1 MKLLRELEMPP
12 LPPSKAH
19 FEWLS
24 CERELL
30 RSLAGLYSHKY
41 LFEIKRIVLVSNP
54 ELERAYEQRRKQ
66 IVDSLPAE
74 DDAVRDAGAKEHFVF
89 HGAHRNRLLGIL
101 REGLRAGKP
110 SAHQNDRGYF
120 GDRTRGVYVTKCADT
135 AMYYTAT
142 PEYRPKVG
150 PDETVNAGRLQA

>member
-1 MKLLRELEMPP
+1 M
-12 LPPSKAH
+12 SKAH
-19 FEWLS
+19 LEWLF

-41 LFEIKRIVLVSNP
+41 LFDIERVVRVSNL

-74 DDAVRDAGAKEHFVF
+74 DHDAGAKEHFVF
-89 HGAHRNRLLGIL
+89 HGTERKNLLGIL
-101 REGLRAGKP
+101 RQGLSAGKT
-110 SAHQNDRGYF
+110 SAHQDDAGYF

-150 PDETVNAGRLQA
+150 PDETVSAGRLQA

>member
-1 MKLLRELEMPP
+1 MKLLIELEMPP
-12 LPPSKAH
+12 LPPSQEH
-19 FEWLS
+19 FKWLS

-41 LFEIKRIVLVSNP
+41 LFDIERIVRVSNP

-101 REGLRAGKP
+101 REGLRAGMP
-110 SAHQNDRGYF
+110 SANQNDRGYF
-120 GDRTRGVYVTKCADT
+120 GDSTRGVYVTKCADY
-135 AMYYTAT
+135 AMYYTAS
-142 PEYRPKVG
+142 PGKK
-150 PDETVNAGRLQA
+150 PDQSVSASRL